1 MDEVLIWKVRP
12 RGARPWGKKERRR
25 HGIHGD
31 GSGIMATWAIQSLL
45 ISMEMMS
52 FESDLQ
58 CLLECKY
65 GRWNGS

>member
-1 MDEVLIWKVRP
+1 ME
-12 RGARPWGKKERRR
+12 GATSGGASVGEEGRR

-31 GSGIMATWAIQSLL
+31 GSGNDGNLGDL
-45 ISMEMMS
+45 IS
-52 FESDLQ
+52 FDINGGDVLHESDLQ